1 MEIETMAMKIDS
13 LEDVMLELE
22 YEPEKRDQVWKW
34 LRNIRDDI
42 TTFLKDYGYET

>member
-1 MEIETMAMKIDS
+1 MAMKIDS